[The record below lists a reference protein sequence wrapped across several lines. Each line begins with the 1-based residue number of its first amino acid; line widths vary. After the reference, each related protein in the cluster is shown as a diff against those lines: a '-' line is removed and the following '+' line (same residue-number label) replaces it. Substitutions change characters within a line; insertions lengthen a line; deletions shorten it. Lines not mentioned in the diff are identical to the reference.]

1 MRPRAIVT
9 TALVAAA
16 VVTATSAGVE
26 VGPVRAVGEAQ
37 PTAAPKPPVAEL
49 VPAEKLRKAVRARDH
64 YREQARTLSRRIVFS
79 PDAEL
84 ALQVAGIAYGQS
96 WTHMRACWLSE
107 GYRNAERFQ
116 ARITRS
122 NNEGSGATGPAQF
135 MPGTFAGTP
144 YGHLDIHNV
153 LVQAMATGWMWS
165 RGRRGEWAGAGC

>member
-1 MRPRAIVT
+1 MRARAIVST
-9 TALVAAA
+9 AA
-16 VVTATSAGVE
+16 VVLLSAASLSAGVQ
-26 VGPVRAVGEAQ
+26 VGPGRAMGEAH
-37 PTAAPKPPVAEL
+37 PTPAPTPKTPEF
-49 VPAEKLRKAVRARDH
+49 VPAAKLRKAVRARDV
-64 YREQARTLSRRIVFS
+64 YREQARARLFT

-84 ALQVAGIAYGQS
+84 ALQLAGIAYGQS